1 MGDGPRPLG
10 WDEMTTFTCR
20 TLGGFDPDV
29 HHRTNDAAIT
39 LALVAR
45 GLAVAMLPELPL
57 IGHPSGVVA
66 RPIAERQVRRSIF
79 AATRAS
85 DAARPS
91 TRALLDGVRAAAAA
105 IPRM

>member
-1 MGDGPRPLG
+1 
-10 WDEMTTFTCR
+10 MTTLTCR

-29 HHRTNDAAIT
+29 HHRTNDAAIS

-57 IGHPSGVVA
+57 LGRPPGVAA
-66 RPIAERQVRRSIF
+66 RPIADGPVRRAIF
-79 AATRAS
+79 AATRAT